1 METSDRA
8 GFLIR
13 MSASVLDHFPTYF
26 ARRRGLLGP
35 RGVFVSV
42 MAMSVLGSQSY
53 RRVLDELRR
62 VLGAKLG
69 WDHAPSAGA
78 LALARRK
85 LSGEQ
90 CRAGFFAIRDQCGR
104 ARQCPRETF
113 RGLRLVAV
121 DGTRLSLPIS
131 KALVKEFGCPT
142 NQAAEP
148 SACPQAGLVVL
159 WDVGANQPIAWKLG
173 EYRMAEREAA
183 TELLGHLGKGDLLLA
198 DRGYPGVEFF
208 RAVRTRGTDFIIRMN
223 TTSVAKTKEFS
234 DFLASGEHDRVVDF
248 PAEPTRDATSA
259 KPATL
264 RVRFIADPADPQRV
278 VATSLIDQN
287 TYPHAEILAT
297 YCSRWNIETALR
309 EGKQWHGLENFHA
322 RFPDGIQQEVA
333 GIMTFLYLVA
343 ELEVDLREKVI
354 ARIATGDEPPDA
366 ATNIPY
372 TFNRLLISDMS
383 INLLMLAATHPDQ
396 IEREWSI
403 CVDTLWRGRA
413 RKRPGRSY
421 QRIAKSPR
429 SISQATRKRAKRR

>member
-13 MSASVLDHFPTYF
+13 MSASVLEHFPSHF

-90 CRAGFFAIRDQCGR
+90 CRTGFFAIRDHFGR
-104 ARQCPRETF
+104 ARQRPRETF
-113 RGLRLVAV
+113 HGLRLVAV
-121 DGTRLSLPIS
+121 DGTRLTLPIS
-131 KALVKEFGCPT
+131 TALVQEFGCPM
-142 NQAAEP
+142 NQAAQP

-173 EYRMAEREAA
+173 AYRMAEREAA
-183 TELLGHLGKGDLLLA
+183 VELLGHLGTGDLLLA
-198 DRGYPGVEFF
+198 DRGYPGVDFF
-208 RAVRTRGTDFIIRMN
+208 RAVRARGTDFIIRMN

-234 DFLASGEHDRVVDF
+234 DFLASGERERVVEF
-248 PAEPTRDATSA
+248 PAQPSANARDE
-259 KPATL
+259 KPITL
-264 RVRFIADPADPQRV
+264 RVRFIADPKDPRRV
-278 VATSLIDQN
+278 VATSLIDQAA
-287 TYPHAEILAT
+287 YPAAEILT
-297 YCSRWNIETALR
+297 IYCSRWNIETALR
-309 EGKQWHGLENFHA
+309 EGKQWHGLEDFHA

-343 ELEVDLREKVI
+343 ELEVDLRDKVI

-383 INLLMLAATHPDQ
+383 IHLLMLAATHPDQ
-396 IEREWSI
+396 IEREWAY
-403 CVDTLWRGRA
+403 CVDALWRGRA

-421 QRIAKSPR
+421 PRIAKSPR
-429 SISQATRKRAKRR
+429 SITQATRKRGKRR